1 MANTPTARKRTRQ
14 IAKRTLRNKAIKN
27 RVKSAVRN
35 FEESLNSGDI
45 SQASDKLRKAV
56 HMIDRAASKGVIHK
70 NKAARLKSQLMRK
83 FNQLQQ
89 NKAS

>member
-35 FEESLNSGDI
+35 FEESLNSGDV